1 MTIRKQLIYSF
12 LGSLC
17 LTMILVFT
25 LYKLM
30 WFDAHQTILLTAS
43 SFIAS
48 LMTTIIAL
56 FFSVPTIHKIEKLN
70 DQTSE
75 IAKGNYTVNDLKIS
89 SPKELKA
96 LSESFNQ
103 MTSKVENQMNVIKA
117 EQEEKLSMIQN
128 LAHDLK
134 TPLASIKSY
143 SEGLK
148 DKLIQTESA
157 QQEAYKVLIRQTD
170 RLNQMFDDL
179 TGVVSLNEQRK
190 ISKMS
195 MDQLL
200 MPILESYQQLIIK
213 ENRHLEINISP
224 KIQSFNQDRVALERI
239 ITNLI
244 DNALKF
250 SETSSLITIKVFEL
264 NEHKLAIS
272 VKDEG
277 IGIKEQHLGHIF
289 KRTYRVENSRNQQTG
304 GSGLGLYIA
313 NSLAHQINGSIT
325 VVSTFGEGTEMTLNF
340 PKNLKAY
347 IK

>member
-12 LGSLC
+12 IGSLC
-17 LTMILVFT
+17 LTTILVFV

-30 WFDAHQTILLTAS
+30 WFDAHQTILLTVS

-48 LMTTIIAL
+48 LMTMTIAL

-70 DQTSE
+70 EQTTE
-75 IAKGNYTVNDLKIS
+75 IAKGNYAVNDLNIK

-103 MTSKVENQMNVIKA
+103 MASKVEAQMNVIKA
-117 EQEEKLSMIQN
+117 EQEEKLCMIQN

-148 DKLIQTESA
+148 DDMIHTESA
-157 QQEAYKVLIRQTD
+157 QQEAYQVLIRQAD

-179 TGVVSLNEQRK
+179 TGVVSLNAKRK
-190 ISKMS
+190 KAKMS

-213 ENRHLEINISP
+213 ENRQFEVNINPEIQP
-224 KIQSFNQDRVALERI
+224 FNQDKTALERI
-239 ITNLI
+239 ITNFI

-250 SETSSLITIKVFEL
+250 SEASSVITIKVFEES
-264 NEHKLAIS
+264 EHMLAIS

-277 IGIKEQHLGHIF
+277 IGIKEEHLNHIF

-313 NSLAHQINGSIT
+313 NSLAQQINGAIT
-325 VVSTFGEGTEMTLNF
+325 VDSSFGKGTKMTLIF
-340 PKNLKAY
+340 PKN
-347 IK
+347 

>member
-12 LGSLC
+12 IGSLG
-17 LTMILVFT
+17 LTTFLVFV

-30 WFDAHQTILLTAS
+30 WFDAHQTILLTVS

-48 LMTTIIAL
+48 LMTMTIAL

-70 DQTSE
+70 EQTAE
-75 IAKGNYTVNDLKIS
+75 IAKGNYAVNDLNIK

-103 MTSKVENQMNVIKA
+103 MTSKVETQMNVIKA
-117 EQEEKLSMIQN
+117 EQEEKLCMIQN

-148 DKLIQTESA
+148 DDIIHTESA
-157 QQEAYKVLIRQTD
+157 QQEAYQVLIRQAD

-179 TGVVSLNEQRK
+179 TGVMSLNAQRQK
-190 ISKMS
+190 SKMN

-213 ENRHLEINISP
+213 ENRRFEVNIAPEIQP
-224 KIQSFNQDRVALERI
+224 FKQDKIALERI
-239 ITNLI
+239 ITNFI

-250 SETSSLITIKVFEL
+250 SGPSSVITINVCEE
-264 NEHKLAIS
+264 NERILAIS

-277 IGIKEQHLGHIF
+277 IGIKEEHLNYIF

-313 NSLAHQINGSIT
+313 NSLAQQINGAIT
-325 VVSTFGEGTEMTLNF
+325 VDSTFGKGTKMTLIF
-340 PKNLKAY
+340 PKN
-347 IK
+347 